1 MASLLP
7 LLLSTLL
14 AACAAPLCQP
24 EAGDSLPVTL
34 SSGLPVVPVETNGRR
49 LPFLLDTGA
58 SVTVLRQEGA
68 AALGLPVDRLRGTT
82 IRGVGGDSRLS
93 NALLARMQVGSR
105 MLRNLTLPVSQHG
118 DPDHFRFAGTIGADL
133 LRVSALELDIPGS
146 RIALHDAPGCATS
159 PPPWPLQA
167 SIPVRI
173 LPSGL
178 VLIPATLNGRA
189 THALFDTGAARSVL
203 RADRIADYGIPP
215 EATQGRPAGYAIG
228 AGPGRVDFHIHRGTT
243 LEIGGE
249 TIADMPIVLSSLPPT
264 LPVDLVIG
272 QDYIGARRLWL
283 SYAGRRLD
291 VAASAGR

>member
-1 MASLLP
+1 
-7 LLLSTLL
+7 
-14 AACAAPLCQP
+14 
-24 EAGDSLPVTL
+24 
-34 SSGLPVVPVETNGRR
+34 VPVEANGRR
-49 LPFLLDTGA
+49 MPFLLDTGA
-58 SVTVLRQEGA
+58 SLTLLRQEGA
-68 AALGLPVDRLRGTT
+68 AALGLPVDRLRGTS
-82 IRGVGGDSRLS
+82 IRGVGGDSRLP
-93 NALLARMQVGSR
+93 NALLARMRIGSR
-105 MLRNLTLPVSQHG
+105 TLRNLTLPVSQHG
-118 DPDHFRFAGTIGADL
+118 DPDQFRFAGTIGADF
-133 LRVSALELDIPGS
+133 LRVAALELDIPGS
-146 RIALHDAPGCATS
+146 RITLHDAPGCAAS

-178 VLIPATLNGRA
+178 VLIPVILNGRA

-203 RADRIADYGIPP
+203 RASRIADYGIPP

-228 AGPGRVDFHIHRGTT
+228 TGPGRVDFHIHPSTT

-249 TIADMPIVLSSLPPT
+249 TITDMPIVLSSLPRT